1 MSKLL
6 TEMAMNT
13 LRNTRLG
20 ARQLARNFAGIASTR
35 NNPEPAHLKPGYG
48 YAQGH
53 ELLQKHRQMQI
64 PLAARRSMFIQTQ
77 DTPNPESLKFLPGV
91 EVLGKGN
98 TYDFPNGTTAHGSP
112 LGETAGVWRAPRNL
126 TGTYILCL
134 TLAKLLFRVEGVRA
148 VFFGADFITIS
159 KQEGAEWSLIKPE
172 VFAVIMDFFA
182 SGLPVL
188 HEAQPNADTE
198 ILEDDDETVMMIKEL
213 LDTRIRPTVQEDGG
227 DIVFMGYEEG
237 VVKLKM
243 QGSCSSCPSSIVTLK
258 NGVQNMLQFYIPEV
272 ESVEQVFDD
281 ADRMNDSEFE
291 RFERNLKTLRQQ
303 EPNAAGAG

>member
-13 LRNTRLG
+13 LRNTRFG
-20 ARQLARNFAGIASTR
+20 ARQLVRNFAGIASTR
-35 NNPEPAHLKPGYG
+35 NNPEPAHLKSGYG
-48 YAQGH
+48 YAHEQG
-53 ELLQKHRQMQI
+53 LLQQHQQMQM
-64 PLAARRSMFIQTQ
+64 PLAGRRSMFIQTQ

-112 LGETAGVWRAPRNL
+112 
-126 TGTYILCL
+126 
-134 TLAKLLFRVEGVRA
+134 LAKLLFRVEGVRA

-303 EPNAAGAG
+303 EPTAAGAG

>member
-1 MSKLL
+1 MSKFLSQTAL
-6 TEMAMNT
+6 NT
-13 LRNTRLG
+13 LRKTRFG
-20 ARQLARNFAGIASTR
+20 TPQLLRSFAAIGSSTR
-35 NNPEPAHLKPGYG
+35 NNAEPATSGNPGYG
-48 YAQGH
+48 QTQGRG
-53 ELLQKHRQMQI
+53 LLQMQL
-64 PLAARRSMFIQTQ
+64 PLSPRRSMFIQTQ
-77 DTPNPESLKFLPGV
+77 DTPNPDSLKFLPGV
-91 EVLGKGN
+91 DVLGKGN
-98 TYDFPNGTTAHGSP
+98 TYDFPNGTTAHSSP
-112 LGETAGVWRAPRNL
+112 
-126 TGTYILCL
+126 
-134 TLAKLLFRVEGVRA
+134 LAKLLFRVEGVRG
-148 VFFGADFITIS
+148 VFFGSDFVTIS

-188 HEAQPNADTE
+188 HDAQPNADTE

-227 DIVFMGYEEG
+227 DIVFMGYENG

-281 ADRMNDSEFE
+281 ADRMADSEFE
-291 RFERNLKTLRQQ
+291 RFEKNLKTLKQQ
-303 EPNAAGAG
+303 EPSGGGSN